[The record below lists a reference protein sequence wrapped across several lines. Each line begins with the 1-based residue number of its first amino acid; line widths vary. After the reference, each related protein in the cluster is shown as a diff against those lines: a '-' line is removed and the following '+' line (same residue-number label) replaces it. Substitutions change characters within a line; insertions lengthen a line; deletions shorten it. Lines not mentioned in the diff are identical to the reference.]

1 MEPSD
6 TPAARW
12 SRAQKILFRFGF
24 VYVVL
29 YALEHPFGAPFG
41 DVIESASSF
50 IWDRLVPWVGAHV
63 LALAEPITIF
73 PAGSGDTTYNY
84 VQIFT
89 LLVLAAVGGL
99 VWTLLDRK
107 RPNYDKLL
115 AWFTLGVRYY
125 LAFVLLAYGFVKVI
139 KIQFPTPS
147 LERLVTPFGETS
159 PMGLLW
165 SFMGHSTPYTLF
177 TGLGEVVAGL
187 LLFFRRTTTLG
198 ALVAFGVML
207 HVMVLNFSY
216 DIPVKLF
223 STHLVLLATFLI
235 LRDINRIANFFVL
248 NRATEPVAL
257 RPLFSKRWMNRAALA
272 LKVIVIGYVVV
283 NGLYGA
289 RQSQKQW
296 GHLRPKPVLY
306 GLYEV
311 ETFVH
316 NGDTL
321 TAVLTDTTRWRRL
334 IVEWPGRANIHAMD
348 NTRLPYVFQPDTLA
362 RTITLHPITDT
373 TRTSILHYSH
383 PAADELLLTGLL
395 DSDSLTV
402 HMRRYDADDFLLVNR
417 GFHWINEYPFAR

>member
-1 MEPSD
+1 METSD
-6 TPAARW
+6 TTAARW

-41 DVIESASSF
+41 DLIESASSF

-63 LALAEPITIF
+63 LALSEPITIF

-89 LLVLAAVGGL
+89 LLVLAAVGCL
-99 VWTLLDRK
+99 IWTLLDRK

-115 AWFTLGVRYY
+115 SWFTLGVRYY

-139 KIQFPTPS
+139 KVQFGTPS

-165 SFMGHSTPYTLF
+165 SFMGHSTPYTMF
-177 TGLGEVVAGL
+177 TGLGEVTAGL

-207 HVMVLNFSY
+207 HVMMLNFSY
-216 DIPVKLF
+216 DVPVKLF

-272 LKVIVIGYVVV
+272 FKVIVIGYVVV
-283 NGLYGA
+283 TGLYGA

-296 GHLRPKPVLY
+296 GHLRSQPALY

-311 ETFVH
+311 ETFVQ

-321 TAVLTDTTRWRRL
+321 AAVLTDTTRWRRL

-348 NTRLPYVFQPDTLA
+348 NTRLPY
-362 RTITLHPITDT
+362 
-373 TRTSILHYSH
+373 
-383 PAADELLLTGLL
+383 
-395 DSDSLTV
+395 
-402 HMRRYDADDFLLVNR
+402 
-417 GFHWINEYPFAR
+417 